1 MVICKRNKKPKI
13 VRLYLKTKIINKYD
27 KIVSKTVEDYKN
39 KSMGELWCELERLKQ
54 EMAKEFKQAGIPLES

>member
-27 KIVSKTVEDYKN
+27 KIVSKIVEDYKN
-39 KSMGELWCELERLKQ
+39 KSMSELWCELDRLKQ